1 MHAPVTKPM
10 SFSHSPEQVFAAVIR
25 TLEAGKYELASADAG
40 TCRTAFSSG
49 KSADKTLAAM
59 AGNLN

>member
-10 SFSHSPEQVFAAVIR
+10 SFSHSPEQVFAAVIK

-40 TCRTAFSSG
+40 TCRTHFPAESQLIKRRLPWPG
-49 KSADKTLAAM
+49 I
-59 AGNLN
+59 